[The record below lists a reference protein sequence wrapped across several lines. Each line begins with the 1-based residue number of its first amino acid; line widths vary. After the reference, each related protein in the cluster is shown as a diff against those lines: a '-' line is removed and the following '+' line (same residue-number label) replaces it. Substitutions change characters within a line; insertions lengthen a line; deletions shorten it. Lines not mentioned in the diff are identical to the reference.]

1 MTVLIYLAPNADWR
15 KVFKSIDELQD
26 SKVYLAAQVVTMET
40 IEKVP
45 NDQIHFPIIPNHI
58 MQENKQREKLLGQLT
73 SLAIKIEKLRPDLTV
88 IPTLVGSDLAEFKEQ
103 LINSSLKINKFKEI
117 T

>member
-40 IEKVP
+40 

-103 LINSSLKINKFKEI
+103 LINSSLKINEFKEI

>member
-1 MTVLIYLAPNADWR
+1 MTILIYLAPNADWHQI
-15 KVFKSIDELQD
+15 FKIIDDLKD
-26 SKVYLAAQVVTMET
+26 SKVYLAAQVVTRET

-45 NDQIHFPIIPNHI
+45 NDQIHFPIIPKHI
-58 MQENKQREKLLGQLT
+58 MQENKQREELLGQLT
-73 SLAIKIEKLRPDLTV
+73 SLAIKIEKLRPDLTI

-103 LINSSLKINKFKEI
+103 LINSSLKINQFKEI